1 MDEWFE
7 YLYVTGVLND
17 DNYKGNSFL
26 KSLVYKYKSVFPECV
41 LDENFFFDNTQEE
54 QIRLL
59 ESAIENN
66 EPIRSKR
73 R

>member
-7 YLYVTGVLND
+7 YLYVIGVLND
-17 DNYKGNSFL
+17 DDSIGNPMIKELYYTYKN
-26 KSLVYKYKSVFPECV
+26 KFPNNPISE
-41 LDENFFFDNTQEE
+41 DFFFNNTQEE

-59 ESAIENN
+59 IDAINNN
-66 EPIRSKR
+66 EPIRNKR